1 MATHARAPAEASPA
15 APACPVT
22 RALGMLQAKWTLH
35 IVRALLDGPKGFN
48 ELARALGG
56 CNPVTLS
63 QRLDGLVAAGLVER
77 RAERA
82 GPRRACYRLTDAGR
96 ALEEVLAAIEAWAR
110 RYPPPA

>member
-1 MATHARAPAEASPA
+1 MATNARATPEAG
-15 APACPVT
+15 ACPVS
-22 RALGMLQAKWTLH
+22 RALGLLQAKWTLH

-63 QRLDGLVAAGLVER
+63 QRLDRLVAAGLVER

-96 ALEEVLAAIEAWAR
+96 GLEGVLAAIEAWAR
-110 RYPPPA
+110 RHLPAA